1 MQYSRAFFPNL
12 IEKRKRLKA
21 GNGFKTKSKLS
32 WGGDTST
39 FWCLELT
46 QAVKEAMWASSMS
59 KWMGDQ
65 GLKGASGMKTFQE
78 RYNMPLMELGK
89 NMAEADP
96 NETQSRHKLLFVSEE
111 PNFPVFIC

>member
-1 MQYSRAFFPNL
+1 
-12 IEKRKRLKA
+12 
-21 GNGFKTKSKLS
+21 
-32 WGGDTST
+32 
-39 FWCLELT
+39 
-46 QAVKEAMWASSMS
+46 
-59 KWMGDQ
+59 MGDQ